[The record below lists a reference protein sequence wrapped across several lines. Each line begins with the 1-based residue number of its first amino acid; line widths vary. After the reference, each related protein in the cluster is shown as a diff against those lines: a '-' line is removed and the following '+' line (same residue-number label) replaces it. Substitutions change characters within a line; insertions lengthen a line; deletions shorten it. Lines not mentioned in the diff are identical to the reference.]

1 MLTIEEGKNE
11 RSIIKALHDCLSET
25 AHHVLPESALSN
37 ERKKIQTSSKLQT
50 RAYAIHALLLYEECL
65 KYFLLK
71 KTDIAERLMQLITM
85 HVWDAT
91 IKVVQK

>member
-37 ERKKIQTSSKLQT
+37 ERKKIKL
-50 RAYAIHALLLYEECL
+50 HLN
-65 KYFLLK
+65 F
-71 KTDIAERLMQLITM
+71 RLEHMSFM
-85 HVWDAT
+85 HFFSTKND
-91 IKVVQK
+91 